1 MSILENPGFYVS
13 IFSGICFIAS
23 EILPFLPT
31 KGNGILHSIVKLLS
45 DCNKQQKNKNV
56 NEDEDEDED
65 KRIEDLEEKIR
76 SILDKLNNI
85 NETDNNV

>member
-1 MSILENPGFYVS
+1 MFENPSFYVS

-31 KGNGILHSIVKLLS
+31 KGNGILHAIVKLLS
-45 DCNKQQKNKNV
+45 DCNEQQKIENK
-56 NEDEDEDED
+56 NEDEDE
-65 KRIEDLEEKIR
+65 RIEDLEEKIR

-85 NETDNNV
+85 NKTDNNV